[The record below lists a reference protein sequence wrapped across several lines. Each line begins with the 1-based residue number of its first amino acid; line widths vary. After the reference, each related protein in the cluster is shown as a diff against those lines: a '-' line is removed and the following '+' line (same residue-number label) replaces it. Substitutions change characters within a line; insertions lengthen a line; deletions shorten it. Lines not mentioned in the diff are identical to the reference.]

1 MKTAGYSGTPLLAKL
16 GVKERSRLGL
26 INAPPGFSKWL
37 PALPDGASVTQRG
50 EKEADVIL
58 LFVKSQRDLKS
69 LVVAMQRMPPGGG
82 MLWVAWPK
90 KASRIITDLSED
102 VVRGA
107 GLSLGLVDTKVCA
120 IDDTWS
126 GLRFSRRKTKT

>member
-16 GVKERSRLGL
+16 GVKERSRLAL

-50 EKEADVIL
+50 EKKADVIL

-69 LVVAMQRMPPGGG
+69 LVVAMKRMPPGGG

-90 KASRIITDLSED
+90 KASKIVTDLSED